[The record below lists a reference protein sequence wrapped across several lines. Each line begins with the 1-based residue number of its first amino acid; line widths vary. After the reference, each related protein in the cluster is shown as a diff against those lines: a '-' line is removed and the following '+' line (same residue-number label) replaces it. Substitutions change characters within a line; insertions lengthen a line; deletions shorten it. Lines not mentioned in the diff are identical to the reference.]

1 MKCWRRLAG
10 LAVALAIGASAVAA
24 QSSAELTAL
33 GDAAYKERRQKDA
46 LEHFLR
52 AIAADANNYEALWK
66 ASRSEI
72 DLAEIT
78 SDRTALDSLLEAGQR
93 HAESAIRANPAD
105 AEGHFSLA
113 RALGR
118 RALSLGVRDRIRFS
132 QLIRDA
138 ALAALTIN
146 SAHPG
151 ALHVLGMWN
160 AEIMRVNGLS
170 RMIARSFLGAD
181 IFNLANW
188 DEAQRL
194 LEASVEHDPTRI
206 IHRLDLAGIYA
217 DRGDRKRARELYLWI
232 ASAPLVEPN
241 DDLYKRQ
248 AAERLKRLARD

>member
-1 MKCWRRLAG
+1 MKRWRRLAG
-10 LAVALAIGASAVAA
+10 LAVALTIGASTVAA

-118 RALSLGVRDRIRFS
+118 RALSLGYATAS
-132 QLIRDA
+132 G
-138 ALAALTIN
+138 
-146 SAHPG
+146 SPG
-151 ALHVLGMWN
+151 SFAT
-160 AEIMRVNGLS
+160 RRS
-170 RMIARSFLGAD
+170 R
-181 IFNLANW
+181 
-188 DEAQRL
+188 
-194 LEASVEHDPTRI
+194 P
-206 IHRLDLAGIYA
+206 
-217 DRGDRKRARELYLWI
+217 
-232 ASAPLVEPN
+232 
-241 DDLYKRQ
+241 
-248 AAERLKRLARD
+248 

>member
-10 LAVALAIGASAVAA
+10 LAVALAMGSSAVAA

-52 AIAADANNYEALWK
+52 AIAGDANNYEALWK

-78 SDRTALDSLLEAGQR
+78 SDRTALDSLLDAGQR

-132 QLIRDA
+132 RLIRDA
-138 ALAALTIN
+138 ALAALKID

-170 RMIARSFLGAD
+170 RMIARSFLGAE
-181 IFNLANW
+181 IFNLASW

-194 LEASVEHDPTRI
+194 MEASVQHDPTGSSIGSTWPGSMRI
-206 IHRLDLAGIYA
+206 EATGNARANCTYGSRRPRWWSPTTTYT
-217 DRGDRKRARELYLWI
+217 RGRPP
-232 ASAPLVEPN
+232 SG
-241 DDLYKRQ
+241 
-248 AAERLKRLARD
+248 